1 MTETK
6 REPPTPAEMIEI
18 FARQMQRM
26 PNVMCQTKQD
36 YEEILWLIRNYCDKI
51 ERDLEEEE

>member
-6 REPPTPAEMIEI
+6 QDPPTPAEMIEI
-18 FARQMQRM
+18 FARHMQR
-26 PNVMCQTKQD
+26 NSLCATKED